1 MTVSDVKNAIIGYG
15 FATDLDDNDALF
27 YTALNL
33 ALREVNAVR
42 PLVTA
47 ATLLHLPYAPVAQYD
62 RVQEYTPASALSFTA
77 VARSSVFEVSGAGQ
91 VRVTCDGATIK
102 QESWSGISGWKRVA
116 VSSEIAGEMTVEFH
130 GDSPY
135 YIRAIAFYSQY
146 TPPSAFTK
154 NGDVEYDLK
163 AVFKDYSALSEIM
176 LSGMP
181 THDFALIDG
190 HLLRL
195 PADKTGTYDIVY
207 EVVMPRYTADNDSD
221 TVPLDDDVI
230 DLLPLR
236 VAAYVWISDADGLGK
251 TYLALYREAANNIK
265 PKKKSV
271 RYLDT
276 RGWT

>member
-1 MTVSDVKNAIIGYG
+1 MTVTDVKNAIIGYG

-62 RVQEYTPASALSFTA
+62 RVQEYNPASALSFTA

-91 VRVTCDGATIK
+91 VRISRGDEIIK
-102 QESWSGISGWKRVA
+102 QESWAGVSGWKRISA
-116 VSSEIAGEMTVEFH
+116 SHETEGEMTVTFY

-135 YIRAIAFYSQY
+135 YVRGVSFYLQY
-146 TPPSAFTK
+146 APPSAFVQ
-154 NGDVEYDLK
+154 NGGVEYDLK
-163 AVFKDYSALSEIM
+163 AIFPNYSALSEI
-176 LSGMP
+176 LLAGNP
-181 THDFALIDG
+181 TNDFALIDG
-190 HLLRL
+190 HVLRL
-195 PADKTGTYDIVY
+195 PASAEGTYDIIY
-207 EVVMPRYTADNDSD
+207 EVEMPRYTMNDD
-221 TVPLDDDVI
+221 EATIPLEDDMV

-236 VAAYVWISDADGLGK
+236 VASYVWIADTDGLGK
-251 TYLALYREAANNIK
+251 TYLALYKEAAKSIK